1 MELFDVRLA
10 YSSLAPKK
18 KRLGIEY
25 RITGEIYQKI
35 NDIIIWSYDHMELF
49 DASLAFP
56 PRTSMRDTSKTPSA
70 PAGVWQREAGGE
82 AEPGLVSKPAVFR
95 LRQVGMRN
103 PGSLIGPDKG

>member
-1 MELFDVRLA
+1 
-10 YSSLAPKK
+10 
-18 KRLGIEY
+18 
-25 RITGEIYQKI
+25 
-35 NDIIIWSYDHMELF
+35 MELF

-95 LRQVGMRN
+95 QVGMRN
-103 PGSLIGPDKG
+103 PGSCDWSTRPDKG